1 MTLAKKTEPKQERA
15 QRTYHA
21 ILDCVEAI
29 LLKNPDEKLTPRA
42 VVQATG
48 IPQGTVYRYF
58 ADVAEMRD
66 ALFERYMT
74 HFQRDVSAAFE
85 AADLPDV
92 AAAMETLFAM
102 ILGLNRGN
110 PALLGLSLDPTTQSR
125 VRAVAH
131 QRELIA
137 TAIADALVRAGLISG
152 YDKGLLDEIYLCV
165 LISASLTKEAFLWD
179 PQGDSFVIES
189 GRELLRRQAE
199 HIMQKAA
206 SAGAVPAEARKRPA
220 ARPSMRYSQ
229 LKNYRRASALKR

>member
-1 MTLAKKTEPKQERA
+1 MKSEPKQERA
-15 QRTYHA
+15 LKTYHA
-21 ILDCVEAI
+21 ILDCVEA
-29 LLKNPDEKLTPRA
+29 LLLANPDAKLTPRA

-74 HFQRDVSAAFE
+74 NFQNDVRSVFE

-92 AAAMETLFAM
+92 ATAMEKLFEM
-102 ILGLNRGN
+102 ILGLNRAN

-125 VRAVAH
+125 VKAVAL

-137 TAIADALVRAGLISG
+137 TAIADALVRGGLIAG

-179 PQGDSFVIES
+179 PEGDSFVIES
-189 GRELLRRQAE
+189 GRELLRRQAD
-199 HIMQKAA
+199 HIIQKAT
-206 SAGAVPAEARKRPA
+206 STGAAPAEVRKRA
-220 ARPSMRYSQ
+220 TARPGMRYRQ
-229 LKNYRRASALKR
+229 LKNYRRTAAKR

>member
-1 MTLAKKTEPKQERA
+1 MKKTKPKQDRA
-15 QRTYHA
+15 QQTYDA
-21 ILDCVEAI
+21 ILDGVEAI
-29 LLKNPDEKLTPRA
+29 LLKNPAEKLTPRA
-42 VVQATG
+42 VILATG

-74 HFQRDVSAAFE
+74 RFQRDVRSVFE
-85 AADLPDV
+85 AAHLPDV
-92 AAAMETLFAM
+92 ATAMETLFEM

-110 PALLGLSLDPTTQSR
+110 PALWALSLDPTTQSR

-137 TAIADALVRAGLISG
+137 TAIADALVRLGLIAG
-152 YDKGLLDEIYLCV
+152 YDKALLDEIYLCV
-165 LISASLTKEAFLWD
+165 LISASLTKEACLWD

-199 HIMQKAA
+199 HIMQKHDATGGQ
-206 SAGAVPAEARKRPA
+206 GAVEKRA
-220 ARPSMRYSQ
+220 VAVRPSPRLSQ
-229 LKNYRRASALKR
+229 LRNYRRTAGRRT

>member
-1 MTLAKKTEPKQERA
+1 MKKTEPKQERA

-29 LLKNPDEKLTPRA
+29 LLNDPAEKLTPRA
-42 VVQATG
+42 VVVATG

-74 HFQRDVSAAFE
+74 HFQRDVRTEFE

-92 AAAMETLFAM
+92 AAAMETLFEM

-110 PALLGLSLDPTTQSR
+110 PALLALSLDPTTQSR

-137 TAIADALVRAGLISG
+137 TAIADALVRQGLIPG

-179 PQGDSFVIES
+179 PEGDSFVIES

-199 HIMQKAA
+199 HIVRK
-206 SAGAVPAEARKRPA
+206 SGVGEPKPALS
-220 ARPSMRYSQ
+220 ARPSSRFRQ
-229 LKNYRRASALKR
+229 LKNYRRTAARR

>member
-21 ILDCVEAI
+21 ILDCVEAM

-74 HFQRDVSAAFE
+74 RFQHDVSSVFE

-92 AAAMETLFAM
+92 GTAMETLFEM

-125 VRAVAH
+125 VKAVAH

-137 TAIADALVRAGLISG
+137 TAIADALVRGGLIGG

-179 PQGDSFVIES
+179 PEGDGFVIES
-189 GRELLRRQAE
+189 GRELLRRQAD
-199 HIMQKAA
+199 HIVQKATSTGAA
-206 SAGAVPAEARKRPA
+206 STPKRMVS
-220 ARPSMRYSQ
+220 RPGPRYRQ
-229 LKNYRRASALKR
+229 LKNYRRATAKR

>member
-1 MTLAKKTEPKQERA
+1 MKKTEPKQERA
-15 QRTYHA
+15 HRTYHA
-21 ILDCVEAI
+21 ILDCVEAM
-29 LLKNPDEKLTPRA
+29 LLKNPAEKLTPRA

-74 HFQRDVSAAFE
+74 NFQRDVSSVFE
-85 AADLPDV
+85 AADLSDV
-92 AAAMETLFAM
+92 ATAMETLFEM

-110 PALLGLSLDPTTQSR
+110 PALLALSLDPTTQSR

-137 TAIADALVRAGLISG
+137 TAIADALVREGLISG

-179 PQGDSFVIES
+179 PEGDSFVIES
-189 GRELLRRQAE
+189 GRELLRRQAD
-199 HIMQKAA
+199 HIMQKASSSGAA
-206 SAGAVPAEARKRPA
+206 SGEVRKRAA
-220 ARPSMRYSQ
+220 ARPSMRYRQ
-229 LKNYRRASALKR
+229 LRNYRRTTALKR